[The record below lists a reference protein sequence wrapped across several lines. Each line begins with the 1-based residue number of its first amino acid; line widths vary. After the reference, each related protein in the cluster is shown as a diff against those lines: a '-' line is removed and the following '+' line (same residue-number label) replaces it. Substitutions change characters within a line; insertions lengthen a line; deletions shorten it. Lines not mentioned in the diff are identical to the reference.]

1 MTDSRLHGI
10 LRGRRTRLTLG
21 YMAYYEVGET

>member
-10 LRGRRTRLTLG
+10 LSGRRDVADSRPHGILRGRRT
-21 YMAYYEVGET
+21 

>member
-10 LRGRRTRLTLG
+10 LRGRRDVMTLG

>member
-10 LRGRRTRLTLG
+10 LRGRRDVADSRPHGILRGRRT
-21 YMAYYEVGET
+21 